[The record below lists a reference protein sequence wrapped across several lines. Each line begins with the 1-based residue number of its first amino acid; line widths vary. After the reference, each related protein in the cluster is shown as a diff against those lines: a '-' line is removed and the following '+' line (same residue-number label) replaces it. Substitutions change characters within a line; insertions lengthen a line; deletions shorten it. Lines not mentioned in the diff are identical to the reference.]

1 MNKQPTGGLYQWLE
15 VVTDLSVLSPVLD
28 DIIVSCIRERFMTDN
43 IYTRISTSALV
54 AVNPHKYVPTNSD
67 SVMHKYAAEYRD
79 ISVRNG
85 IPRWLACIS

>member
-1 MNKQPTGGLYQWLE
+1 
-15 VVTDLSVLSPVLD
+15 
-28 DIIVSCIRERFMTDN
+28 MTDS
-43 IYTRISTSALV
+43 IYTKIGTSVLV
-54 AVNPHKYVPTNSD
+54 AVNPHKYITTNSD